1 MNNLTKEEKAKVFA
15 MYAGIPCVK
24 HPCDSAAFT
33 YLGQVPIRFCEKN
46 YYQGSLK
53 PVLHGDWSGG
63 TNPQYSDAGMCE
75 WVDITLLLT
84 PLSEITDEDA
94 IEVAK
99 ITDAVGGSNLLV
111 DRRKEHLLIYHRM
124 NDTVYTS
131 NPKDCVYFYP
141 ESFEVFYQN
150 DNGDIQDTTMC
161 RIHFI
166 IQFLISR
173 GYSVPLFFGIDH
185 WANGMDAIQ
194 LGIGIAKTK
203 EG

>member
-24 HPCDSAAFT
+24 HPCDIAAFT
-33 YLGQVPIRFCEKN
+33 YLGQVSIRFCEKN
-46 YYQGSLK
+46 YYQGPLK

-75 WVDITLLLT
+75 WEDITLLLT
-84 PLSEITDEDA
+84 PLSEITDGHLEQLCEILGCTPHLTYQMMTDLLTVLVNDEMP
-94 IEVAK
+94 IEETG
-99 ITDAVGGSNLLV
+99 ITLNMLS
-111 DRRKEHLLIYHRM
+111 I
-124 NDTVYTS
+124 
-131 NPKDCVYFYP
+131 FYL
-141 ESFEVFYQN
+141 
-150 DNGDIQDTTMC
+150 
-161 RIHFI
+161 H
-166 IQFLISR
+166 QFLISR

-185 WANGMDAIQ
+185 WANGKTPIE